1 MYEITPEVLEKA
13 RKANTKE
20 ELLKLAKE
28 NGIDMNSE
36 DAEAI
41 FCKLHQ
47 SERKLPEEELD
58 SVAGGGDGMGGCN
71 DAVCNIDFMPGEA
84 LSCAPFQ
91 LDLKKSCSANCGTIN
106 YH

>member
-13 RKANTKE
+13 RKADTKE

-41 FCKLHQ
+41 FCKFHQ
-47 SERKLPEEELD
+47 SEGKMPEEELD
-58 SVAGGGDGMGGCN
+58 SVAGGSDGLGGCN
-71 DAVCNIDFMPGEA
+71 DAVCNVDFMQGET
-84 LSCAPFQ
+84 LCCSPFQ
-91 LDLKKSCSANCGTIN
+91 FSLPKGCDANCGTVT